1 MVTLFAS
8 YVLSAAC
15 VAVIVVWPIF
25 KIASVDVPA
34 NTFATAGLDDAKL
47 QEPEEFERGN
57 ESATAPTPHVV
68 VTGEKVP
75 IVGATPAC
83 AEGNPAPSKAATAN
97 RPTTIFFFN
106 MFQR

>member
-34 NTFATAGLDDAKL
+34 NTLATAGLEEAKL
-47 QEPEEFERGN
+47 HDPDELELGK

-83 AEGNPAPSKAATAN
+83 AEGNPIPSPTATES
-97 RPTTIFFFN
+97 RPKTIFFFN
-106 MFQR
+106 MF